1 MTDVLRKILVSALLG
16 LALLPLNAQQKDSL
30 TVDFPDE
37 YLDTVKLHVQEK
49 INDYS
54 MIGAS
59 YGVTFSR
66 QYLNPAYQQDFI
78 FRPTYFSV
86 MFTHYEKMF
95 DYLPY
100 FGFQIGASYSHEG
113 YQFRTDKDTG
123 NPSLTVNGATKVTV
137 DTVEM
142 PFMMQAHVDAQ
153 AFRLL
158 ANLGIYGGY
167 RLKVHREGPSVPEE
181 LVNNF
186 ADIDNRLDYG
196 ALGGL
201 GIGFVF
207 EPFEFHLSALVRYS
221 FSTMFKPD
229 FASEYYYIFANPL
242 DVIVHAGVHFHITNR
257 TGKTNKQLRQQARET
272 VFGTQK

>member
-1 MTDVLRKILVSALLG
+1 MTDALRKTIMSIILG
-16 LALLPLNAQQKDSL
+16 LALLPLHAQQKDSII
-30 TVDFPDE
+30 VDFPDE
-37 YLDTVKLHVQEK
+37 YLDTVKIKVQDK

-66 QYLNPAYQQDFI
+66 QYFNPSYQQDFV

-113 YQFRTDKDTG
+113 YKFRTDKDTG
-123 NPSLTVNGATKVTV
+123 NPSLTVNGASTVTV

-142 PFMMQAHVDAQ
+142 PFMMQAHVDARSLR
-153 AFRLL
+153 FL

-167 RLKVHREGPSVPEE
+167 RLKIHREGPAVPEE

-186 ADIDNRLDYG
+186 CEQDNRLDYG
-196 ALGGL
+196 ALGGI
-201 GIGFVF
+201 GVGFVF
-207 EPFEFHLSALVRYS
+207 EPFEFHVSALVRYS
-221 FSTMFKPD
+221 FSTMFQPNY
-229 FASEYYYIFANPL
+229 ASEYYYIFANPL
-242 DVIVHAGVHFHITNR
+242 DVIVHAGVHIHISNR
-257 TGKTNKQLRQQARET
+257 TGKTNRQLRQQAREI
-272 VFGTQK
+272 VYPSGR